1 MKANTVMNAIMN
13 EATAT
18 LEDSTAIAGAQQRL
32 ASIRRPMKSPGELPP
47 LRHNVGPQRIPV
59 AGAQQRL
66 ASIRR
71 PMKSPGEL
79 PPLRHNVGPQRTPV
93 VVAAQSAEQSDSL
106 AKPLTNADRR
116 MKY

>member
-18 LEDSTAIAGAQQRL
+18 LEDSTAI
-32 ASIRRPMKSPGELPP
+32 
-47 LRHNVGPQRIPV
+47 